1 MHPQIA
7 RGLHPHLMQCF
18 GRMDSPLVEL
28 FTFGFQLRHLLGG
41 SIQILDFENGFVS
54 PCDHIGQFRPP
65 PAHQLIQFVDAPVK
79 PIQILYA
86 ALTVQLL
93 DKREHHVGKIG
104 RNGFQSRRLLGEHA
118 ADLDA
123 VQCLCRAVHQIDGRG
138 RIRSFAH
145 LRGVQHCQCG

>member
-1 MHPQIA
+1 ML
-7 RGLHPHLMQCF
+7 RPHGQ
-18 GRMDSPLVEL
+18 PVVEL
-28 FTFGFQLRHLLGG
+28 FTFGFQLRHLLRG
-41 SIQILDFENGFVS
+41 SIQILDFENGFVA

-86 ALTVQLL
+86 TLTVQLL

-123 VQCLCRAVHQIDGRG
+123 VQCLCRTVHQIDGRS